1 MEGSTELNK
10 MDLGAGKGFIGKVE
24 KVLLDFLMLTGS
36 GIKGIFSVSKFPW
49 RGVIG
54 SCIFRMLCLSLDNAY
69 FCDC

>member
-49 RGVIG
+49 RG
-54 SCIFRMLCLSLDNAY
+54 LSLVAV
-69 FCDC
+69 FSGCSA